1 MPFFCNVILK
11 ISKSVTLQVRILKNN
26 ILSIT
31 VGDFC
36 PDVVSFFL
44 DGPECFYDKQRDND
58 STDPVAAKSL

>member
-1 MPFFCNVILK
+1 MRMEIDYEEEK
-11 ISKSVTLQVRILKNN
+11 QRKNN
-26 ILSIT
+26 ILSIA

-36 PDVVSFFL
+36 SDAVSFFL